1 MLDALRRRGLI
12 DDDADEQQI
21 IEALHVFLAAS
32 PSRLLGVALVD
43 AVGERR
49 VQNQPGTD
57 KEYPNWQVPL
67 AGPDGA
73 AVLLEDL
80 PADER
85 FTSLLA
91 AVDRA
96 LR

>member
-1 MLDALRRRGLI
+1 M
-12 DDDADEQQI
+12 
-21 IEALHVFLAAS
+21 
-32 PSRLLGVALVD
+32 D

-67 AGPDGA
+67 ADSDGNG
-73 AVLLEDL
+73 VLVEDL
-80 PADER
+80 IDIPR

-91 AVDRA
+91 AVDARLTSLGA
-96 LR
+96 THR